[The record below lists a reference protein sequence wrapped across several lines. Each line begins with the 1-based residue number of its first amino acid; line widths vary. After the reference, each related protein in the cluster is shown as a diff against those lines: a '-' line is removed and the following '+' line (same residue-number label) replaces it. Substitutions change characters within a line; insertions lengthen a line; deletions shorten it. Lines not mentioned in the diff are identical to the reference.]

1 MKKKDYSKIALDYS
15 KKFHGKIELKPTV
28 KVKSLD
34 DLSIFYTPGV
44 AAVSTAISNNN
55 DLSWDLTWRWNT
67 IFIVTN
73 GTRVLGLGNVGPLA
87 SLPVMEGKS
96 LIYKEFGG
104 VNAVPIPI
112 PTRDIDEFVNVVKNI
127 SATAGGIHLEDI
139 EAPFCFDVLERL
151 QKELKVPVWHDDQ
164 QGTAAATL
172 AGLINSAKLTEKN
185 LRKARIVLVGAGAAN
200 VALFRVLES
209 YGVNMKNVIVSDS
222 KGPLFAGRDD
232 VDELRVKNRWKYDII
247 LKSNGDGVSA
257 IENAFDGAD
266 IVVGFSSPGAIKPDW
281 IKRMGSKPIV
291 FANANPIP
299 DISPEDAYKAGA
311 YIVSTG
317 RSDYPNQVNN
327 SLIFPGLFRGIL
339 DSRASKVDDL
349 TAIVAAEELARFAQA
364 KGIKRNY
371 IIPNMMERDIY
382 PRIASAVAEDAVK
395 RGFAAIKGTK
405 AFFYAKAKK
414 LTSPGK
420 KR

>member
-1 MKKKDYSKIALDYS
+1 
-15 KKFHGKIELKPTV
+15 
-28 KVKSLD
+28 
-34 DLSIFYTPGV
+34 
-44 AAVSTAISNNN
+44 
-55 DLSWDLTWRWNT
+55 
-67 IFIVTN
+67 
-73 GTRVLGLGNVGPLA
+73 
-87 SLPVMEGKS
+87 
-96 LIYKEFGG
+96 
-104 VNAVPIPI
+104 
-112 PTRDIDEFVNVVKNI
+112 
-127 SATAGGIHLEDI
+127 
-139 EAPFCFDVLERL
+139 
-151 QKELKVPVWHDDQ
+151 WHDDQ

-172 AGLINSAKLTEKN
+172 AGLINSAKLAEKN
-185 LRKARIVLVGAGAAN
+185 LKKARIVLVGAGAAN
-200 VALFRVLES
+200 ISLFRVLES
-209 YGVNMKNVIVSDS
+209 YGINMKNVIVSDS

-232 VDELRVKNRWKYDII
+232 VDELKVKNRWKYDII
-247 LKSNGDGVSA
+247 LKSNGNGVSA

-339 DSRASKVDDL
+339 DSRASKVDDF
-349 TAIVAAEELARFAQA
+349 TAIAAAEELARFAQA

-414 LTSPGK
+414 LIPSGK